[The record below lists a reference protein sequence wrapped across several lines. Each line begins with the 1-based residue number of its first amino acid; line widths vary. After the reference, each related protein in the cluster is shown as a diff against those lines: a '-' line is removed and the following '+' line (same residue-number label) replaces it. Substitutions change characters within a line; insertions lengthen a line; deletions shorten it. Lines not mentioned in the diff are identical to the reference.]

1 MPILGADHGAA
12 SVSCSFG
19 RHGMVLYGI
28 VWCCMVLYG
37 IVWSG
42 GASNGPV
49 SISVLDAADS
59 SPEAFYF
66 QDCSCNAFQ
75 FISGGVKVGWK
86 CKSYAGTF
94 LTLFDPS
101 NVSTCKTGLHIKW
114 GKTSDKLGIASQ
126 KFL

>member
-1 MPILGADHGAA
+1 M
-12 SVSCSFG
+12 
-19 RHGMVLYGI
+19 
-28 VWCCMVLYG
+28 
-37 IVWSG
+37 WSG

-75 FISGGVKVGWK
+75 FISGGAKVGWK
-86 CKSYAGTF
+86 VQVICSCSF